1 MVHTY
6 RGREQLDQVL
16 EQLGPIAKME
26 SAPRMEGR
34 FMSMILVAD
43 RDGVAEAKRQEAEE
57 AQAEAAEDGATEKKT
72 SDGKD
77 GADASAPS
85 ASSE

>member
-43 RDGVAEAKRQEAEE
+43 RDGVAEAKRLEAEE
-57 AQAEAAEDGATEKKT
+57 AQAEAAEDGATEKET
-72 SDGKD
+72 SDEKD

-85 ASSE
+85 PSSE